1 MGRINSRIRGKKIIG
16 LLLKPDHGKAT
27 NSRIISEALFKLQ
40 FMAADSQIID
50 DTWVALIRAFEAKNI
65 YWVAIET

>member
-16 LLLKPDHGKAT
+16 LLLKTDHGKAT

-50 DTWVALIRAFEAKNI
+50 DIWAALIHAFVAKKLLGC
-65 YWVAIET
+65 Y